1 MPGAD
6 PAVAFSKAATA
17 LNELTR
23 LEEVRSDFTAENW
36 EQLLAGL
43 GTVITSAARLADCL
57 GNHLAQASS
66 KADWRTAPGPGRED
80 PAKLLSAT
88 AESVELVSR
97 QLTEVAG
104 TIATSRDQVALLHL
118 AVTKRRGEG
127 PRPAADA
134 EPG

>member
-1 MPGAD
+1 MCGAD
-6 PAVAFSKAATA
+6 PAVAFSKATTA

-43 GTVITSAARLADCL
+43 GSVVTSAARLADCL
-57 GNHLAQASS
+57 GDHLARATAQ
-66 KADWRTAPGPGRED
+66 ADWRNGAGPGAPGE
-80 PAKLLSAT
+80 LLSAS
-88 AESVELVSR
+88 AASVELVSR

-118 AVTKRRGEG
+118 ATTRHRGER
-127 PRPAADA
+127 PPPAAGTGQ
-134 EPG
+134 P

>member
-1 MPGAD
+1 MSGAD
-6 PAVAFSKAATA
+6 PAVAFARATTA

-57 GNHLAQASS
+57 GDHLARATAQAG
-66 KADWRTAPGPGRED
+66 WRDGAGPGAPD
-80 PAKLLSAT
+80 KLLSAT

-104 TIATSRDQVALLHL
+104 TIADSRDQVALLHL
-118 AVTKRRGEG
+118 ATRRRGEG
-127 PRPAADA
+127 PPPAADA
-134 EPG
+134 GQA